1 MYREFG
7 NSEKRGFTLV
17 ELLVVISIIALLL
30 AILMPSL
37 QRAREEARAVVCGNN
52 VRQLG
57 MAWRLYAVDNDDW
70 FPIGLFWFASES
82 TGKPMA
88 WWHDEPYGI
97 ASYLPTKTAFQD
109 PDADKKGIYR
119 GYYCPRNAKK
129 AIEYE
134 LAAGYHFNYNLGFER
149 YTKVCS
155 VQRPASVPLLFG
167 FWLTN
172 PPEGRNNLRL
182 GNYCSRPVQPDESE
196 AAAEAGQNSAYYAAY
211 FLAGVRDVHQR
222 GVGTNFL
229 FVDGHIERV
238 KPLKDH
244 AAYREKFTWEV
255 PANATKKEKR
265 AGGGW

>member
-1 MYREFG
+1 MYREFD

-30 AILMPSL
+30 SILMPSL
-37 QRAREEARAVVCGNN
+37 GRAREGARAVVCGNN

-57 MAWRLYAVDNDDW
+57 MAWRLYAMNNNDL
-70 FPIGLFWFASES
+70 FPIGIFWES
-82 TGKPMA
+82 DNPEGVPLA
-88 WWHDEPYGI
+88 WWHDKPWGI
-97 ASYLPTKTAFQD
+97 ADYLPTKSARHRKYTTD
-109 PDADKKGIYR
+109 PDTRIYR

-134 LAAGYHFNYNLGFER
+134 LGAGYHFNYNLGFER

-155 VQRPASVPLLFG
+155 VPRPASVPLLFG
-167 FWLTN
+167 YWLTD
-172 PPEGRNNLRL
+172 PPNGKNSKRL
-182 GNYCSRPVQPDESE
+182 GNYFSRPGWQADEE
-196 AAAEAGQNSAYYAAY
+196 AAEELAESWH

-265 AGGGW
+265 AGDVW

>member
-1 MYREFG
+1 MYRKFG
-7 NSEKRGFTLV
+7 NSKKRGFTLV

-30 AILMPSL
+30 SILMPSL
-37 QRAREEARAVVCGNN
+37 QRAREGAKAVVCGNN

-57 MAWRLYAVDNDDW
+57 MAWRLYATDNDDW
-70 FPIGLFWFASES
+70 FPIGLFWYASES

-97 ASYLPTKTAFQD
+97 VNYLPTKSAWDRKYTTD
-109 PDADKKGIYR
+109 PDTRIYR

-134 LAAGYHFNYNLGFER
+134 LAAGYHFNFNLGFEC
-149 YTKVCS
+149 YTKLSS
-155 VQRPASVPLLFG
+155 VPRPASVPLLFG
-167 FWLTN
+167 YWLTD
-172 PPEGRNNLRL
+172 PPDDRDNLRL
-182 GNYCSRPVQPDESE
+182 GNYCSRPGWLADGV
-196 AAAEAGQNSAYYAAY
+196 AEQLYDSWH
-211 FLAGVRDVHQR
+211 FLAGVRDVHQS

-229 FVDGHIERV
+229 FVDGHIERI

-255 PANATKKEKR
+255 PANATKKENR
-265 AGGGW
+265 ASSGW